1 MKIKANQLN
10 FPATIVL
17 VIVVFLFTI
26 FIANANLSF
35 AAAAETKSTPV
46 KAASPSKA
54 SQAIARTSAVEHT
67 EAQIK
72 LLEGELN
79 ITAAQKELWN
89 NFTQVMREN
98 AKDTDTRHD
107 ARQKARAERGEN
119 AKPRNAVEHMK
130 SHMET
135 TESHLDQMKKL
146 IPPFEALYASMSDE
160 QKKTTDKIFDTGK
173 HRKHGKHGKAKTK

>member
-1 MKIKANQLN
+1 MKIKAYQIT
-10 FPATIVL
+10 FPATL
-17 VIVVFLFTI
+17 VMVMVTFLFTI
-26 FIANANLSF
+26 FIANANVSF
-35 AAAAETKSTPV
+35 AAAGTKATPTKET
-46 KAASPSKA
+46 
-54 SQAIARTSAVEHT
+54 QAISAVAHT

-72 LLEGELN
+72 LLEGDLN

-98 AKDTDTRHD
+98 AKDTDARQE
-107 ARQKARAERGEN
+107 ARQKARAERGED
-119 AKPRNAVEHMK
+119 AKPRTAVEHMK

-160 QKKTTDKIFDTGK
+160 QKKTTDTIFDTGK
-173 HRKHGKHGKAKTK
+173 HKKHGKHEKYKTK